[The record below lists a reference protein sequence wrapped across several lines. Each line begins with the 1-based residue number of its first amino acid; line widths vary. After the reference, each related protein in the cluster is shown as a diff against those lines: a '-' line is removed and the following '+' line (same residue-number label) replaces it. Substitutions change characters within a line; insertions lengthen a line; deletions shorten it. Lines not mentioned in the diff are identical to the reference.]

1 MRNLILSG
9 LLLTIAFGAC
19 QNKKNVEQPKAVIP
33 VAEIAAKAGT
43 YVDQLIEVD
52 GMAVH
57 VCRESGKRLF
67 LGEEQFK
74 VMASDKI
81 GKFDVTLEGSD
92 IAAIGYVR
100 ESRIDENYLAEWEK
114 ELQGAAQVQ
123 MKEEVHTYEAESK
136 GEDESAVD
144 TQMKQIKNY
153 RDQIAAS
160 EKGYLSFYS
169 LDAISVTEKK

>member
-1 MRNLILSG
+1 MRNLIFSG
-9 LLLTIAFGAC
+9 LLLFMVLGAC
-19 QNKKNVEQPKAVIP
+19 QNQKTAEQPKAVIP
-33 VAEIAAKAGT
+33 VTEISDKAGA

-74 VMASDKI
+74 VMASDQI
-81 GKFDVTLEGSD
+81 GKFDVALEGSD
-92 IAAIGYVR
+92 IAAVGYVR
-100 ESRIDENYLAEWEK
+100 ESRIDENYLDEWEK

-136 GEDESAVD
+136 GEDESAAD

-169 LDAISVTEKK
+169 LEAISVTEKK